1 MVRSPIKNLLCNH
14 FNIPCIIHGTC
25 DNNKELLYKKSKIQY
40 YDPLYTTFNTVNIGK
55 KPEDPMKVKNNLYTN
70 KNKDEFCYIIG
81 FKQFRLGDY
90 YNKQGVKDNTG
101 FNKYYRN
108 DYNIPFDLGVM
119 KTEDNS
125 YKINIDNVFMT
136 NLLKHTIS
144 PSINEYVDVIF
155 NKKINNTS
163 IYESFLKEMDL
174 FKKNKGKKYKKI
186 KIKK

>member
-1 MVRSPIKNLLCNH
+1 
-14 FNIPCIIHGTC
+14 
-25 DNNKELLYKKSKIQY
+25 
-40 YDPLYTTFNTVNIGK
+40 
-55 KPEDPMKVKNNLYTN
+55 
-70 KNKDEFCYIIG
+70 
-81 FKQFRLGDY
+81 
-90 YNKQGVKDNTG
+90 
-101 FNKYYRN
+101 
-108 DYNIPFDLGVM
+108 M

-125 YKINIDNVFMT
+125 YKINIDNVFIT